1 MESMLQVRVCTECR
15 LSQLLPGPWVGS
27 YLSSGWWHK
36 QNLQLAKCSVSPA
49 TLKVVPVHSPWSLM
63 QLTQSCALPLLLQ
76 TLEMELPDTAAS
88 IRLSSLELSDCMSE
102 LGALGSD
109 VSAGVRSAAQ
119 IVTSLEAGAKQGA
132 GLVGSVVVP
141 ALARRETRVRGGPVC
156 AEAAG
161 GAGLVVTD
169 VGRRLCVKVDECS

>member
-1 MESMLQVRVCTECR
+1 
-15 LSQLLPGPWVGS
+15 
-27 YLSSGWWHK
+27 
-36 QNLQLAKCSVSPA
+36 
-49 TLKVVPVHSPWSLM
+49 M